1 MAAGT
6 ALCGAGDL
14 SCDLLALQLCGHRP
28 LADAE
33 LPALARV
40 HCCSTPCR
48 CSTPTPCS
56 SCSRSS
62 RPSARTAL
70 VAADALLLLRR
81 RQRPAGR
88 GGQPRRCGL
97 FPLYAETFHGRRDLL
112 RRQRQFAATR
122 RQIHGREHPPAARR
136 DRPDRSAGAGRRPQG
151 APRTAL
157 PSSALLLW
165 RRYGSA
171 RRRRPALRSG
181 NAGGSRA

>member
-1 MAAGT
+1 MAAGA

-28 LADAE
+28 PRGRRTAGTRKGCTAVRHRVGALRQRPAHR
-33 LPALARV
+33 ALA
-40 HCCSTPCR
+40 HPA
-48 CSTPTPCS
+48 
-56 SCSRSS
+56 
-62 RPSARTAL
+62 PSARTAL

-97 FPLYAETFHGRRDLL
+97 FPLYAETLHGRRDLL

-136 DRPDRSAGAGRRPQG
+136 DRPDRSAGAGRRRG
-151 APRTAL
+151 RGHGRRAPNRSAVVRSATMAAVRFCSSSL
-157 PSSALLLW
+157 PCS
-165 RRYGSA
+165 
-171 RRRRPALRSG
+171 P
-181 NAGGSRA
+181 